1 MSELNSLL
9 DSIPIE
15 QIAEQLGVSTDEARR
30 AIDAALP
37 SLVGGMQANAADAA
51 GAASLSSALGAHAE
65 SSLLDGGIDAASV
78 DTEDGAKIAH
88 NVFGDNEGAVT
99 EQVALFGGVSPALIQ
114 KVLPILAPI
123 VMAWLGKQVF
133 GGDAAPQQKP
143 GRRGGNGSLDDLK
156 DMLDGNRNEPDR
168 REPAGGGLDI
178 GSILGGLL
186 GGGKG
191 GLGGR
196 FGDLLGTIGGL
207 LGGGRR

>member
-9 DSIPIE
+9 DSIPVE
-15 QIAEQLGVSTDEARR
+15 QIAGQLGVSTDEARR

-37 SLVGGMQANAADAA
+37 SLLGGMQANAADAA

-88 NVFGDNEGAVT
+88 NVFGDNESAVT
-99 EQVALFGGVSPALIQ
+99 EQVALFGGVSPAVIQ

-133 GGDAAPQQKP
+133 GRQSAPQRQSTK
-143 GRRGGNGSLDDLK
+143 RGGGGPLGELK
-156 DMLDGNRNEPDR
+156 DMLDGNRNEPAR
-168 REPAGGGLDI
+168 SEPAGGGIDI
-178 GSILGGLL
+178 GSILGGLI
-186 GGGKG
+186 GGKG

-196 FGDLLGTIGGL
+196 FGDLLGNLGGL